1 VSVLAFIARWYLQDA
16 TRYHAF
22 RQNRANLRGAVDP
35 GERDNSRMRMRR
47 LALSPWWFACRSARA
62 LEFAV
67 MPRRCAFC
75 GAPRRPEEPA
85 ICPGCERDLPW
96 IAEQCTGCA
105 RPLAAKPGEG
115 VECAACQDRP
125 TPFHVAA
132 APLAY
137 EFPVDAAIRRFKFH
151 RRLHYATA
159 FGELLCIAATE
170 LPADIDALLPVPLHW
185 LRHGVRGFNQ
195 AAEICR
201 PLQATSGLPVV
212 GNVSRVRRTPYQS
225 GLGARERRRN
235 LAGAF
240 AVRGTIRARH
250 VLLID
255 DVITTGETCSQLA
268 RELLAHGAQKVSVLA
283 LAKA

>member
-1 VSVLAFIARWYLQDA
+1 M
-16 TRYHAF
+16 
-22 RQNRANLRGAVDP
+22 G
-35 GERDNSRMRMRR
+35 MRR
-47 LALSPWWFACRSARA
+47 SALLAWQLACRSVRV

-67 MPRRCAFC
+67 MPQRCAFC
-75 GAPRRPEEPA
+75 GVARRHDVSA
-85 ICPGCERDLPW
+85 ICAGCEGDLPW
-96 IAEQCTGCA
+96 IAAQCPGCA
-105 RPLAAKPGEG
+105 RPFAAVPGEG
-115 VECAACQDRP
+115 VVCARCQDRP
-125 TPFHVAA
+125 MPFHMAT

-137 EFPVDAAIRRFKFH
+137 EFPVDAAIRMFKFH

-159 FGELLCIAATE
+159 FGEVLRKAASE

-201 PLQATSGLPVV
+201 PLQQASGLPVIR
-212 GNVSRVRRTPYQS
+212 NVSRIRQTPYQS
-225 GLGARERRRN
+225 GLGSRERRRN

-240 AVRGTIRARH
+240 AVRGRILANH

-268 RELLAHGAQKVSVLA
+268 RTLLAHGATKVSVLA
-283 LAKA
+283 LARA